1 MRLVSAAKHAA
12 LNARYQRVVHERDD
26 LAKIA
31 TGRLSTITRL
41 AAEVSRLRDEK
52 PDTPV
57 AQPRPAEGDAELRR
71 QLDLA
76 RRALVSMDGQ
86 LATLQRA
93 NEAMAA
99 ELQDLRTAVAP

>member
-1 MRLVSAAKHAA
+1 MRLVSASKHAA
-12 LNARYQRVVHERDD
+12 LATSYERVVRQRDD
-26 LAKIA
+26 LDKVAK
-31 TGRLSTITRL
+31 GRLSTITRL

-52 PDTPV
+52 PDAPI

-76 RRALVSMDGQ
+76 RRALVSLDGQ
-86 LATLQRA
+86 LATLQLA

-99 ELQDLRTAVAP
+99 ELLDIRQGAAS